1 MVAKGR
7 PEFVSH
13 FLVQYLLFR
22 NKGQFMAVLFP
33 SNFYFYSHRK
43 ANEIDWLG
51 VELLILFVNLVY
63 LHGHVFFCR
72 SLFSVG
78 AKCWDRGTQFYRTL
92 SVLVACQH
100 NCTGERKIC
109 QVGKKSCALRVQLCA
124 QYWQLQQHKEVSK
137 QILHDALQM
146 WSLTWTDYTTFLNKY
161 TEKCWI

>member
-1 MVAKGR
+1 MFTMVAKGR

-72 SLFSVG
+72 SLFSNAEARVRSFIG
-78 AKCWDRGTQFYRTL
+78 LWACLLLVSITARGRERYARWEKRAVHCEY
-92 SVLVACQH
+92 SYVL
-100 NCTGERKIC
+100 NIDSSSST
-109 QVGKKSCALRVQLCA
+109 KKSQ
-124 QYWQLQQHKEVSK
+124 
-137 QILHDALQM
+137 
-146 WSLTWTDYTTFLNKY
+146 NKSY
-161 TEKCWI
+161 MMHYRCGA